1 MQSASQIFRWA
12 FQHSPPRLGL
22 THGSQFRVRCQQW
35 ILSSNSRVQNTFHLK
50 LKTWSNISIPTEVAM
65 PDILDRY
72 ASLAV
77 NIKSTRRLTS
87 LASDINRKR
96 IARAIMVVDR
106 INAPTIAAKLCKKKL
121 LLAWRLYASRLDGLL
136 SDDPDTSVP
145 PATYIGRTCA
155 LETCLCSGKHP
166 AHELRIC
173 KGCWQV
179 YYCNSDCQKA

>member
-1 MQSASQIFRWA
+1 MER
-12 FQHSPPRLGL
+12 R
-22 THGSQFRVRCQQW
+22 
-35 ILSSNSRVQNTFHLK
+35 
-50 LKTWSNISIPTEVAM
+50 TWSNIFVLIAAAM
-65 PDILDRY
+65 SDLLDRY
-72 ASLAV
+72 AALAV
-77 NIKSTRRLTS
+77 NIKSTRRLTK

-106 INAPTIAAKLCKKKL
+106 IDAPTIAAKLRKKKV

-136 SDDPDTSVP
+136 SDGPDTPLLS
-145 PATYIGRTCA
+145 ATYIGRTCA